1 MFYMSLETGLRTY
14 MQIKLRLTDKLLKK
28 HWFVLLETVFF
39 CGILCL
45 NQPLFSVITTP
56 YQNVFSG
63 AVALGKNEWF
73 KHSKFVLKFNII
85 FWNPFH
91 FQANCEV

>member
-28 HWFVLLETVFF
+28 HWFVLLKTVFF
-39 CGILCL
+39 WGILCL

-63 AVALGKNEWF
+63 AVALGKNEKF